1 MAVNYEYAFTDRHF
15 QHLRAVIHQHTG
27 IHLAETKRE
36 LVYSRL
42 SRRLRKLGLE
52 AFDDYLQ
59 LLGEHDPGEFTE
71 FVNAITTNLTAFFR
85 EPHHFDYLATTLLPE
100 LIKARQRERRL
111 RIWSAGCSTG
121 EEPYSIVMVLLES
134 LPEINQWDARVLA
147 TDLDTEVIRKAMA
160 GIYAAERVNGLSAAR
175 LKRWF
180 QKGSGSREGLV
191 RVAPELRRLITFKPL
206 NLMHS
211 WPMRGQFDLIFCR
224 NVVIY
229 FDKKTQRALFDR
241 FANVLCSDGHLF
253 IGHSESLFNL
263 SERFE
268 SIGKTMYRRIV

>member
-1 MAVNYEYAFTDRHF
+1 MAVIHEYAFTDRHF
-15 QHLRAVIHQHTG
+15 QHLRTVLHQHTG
-27 IHLAETKRE
+27 IHVAETKRE

-42 SRRLRKLGLE
+42 SRRLRKLGLKG
-52 AFDDYLQ
+52 FDDYLQ
-59 LLGEHDPGEFTE
+59 VLGEHNPGEFTE

-100 LIKARQRERRL
+100 LIKDRQRERRL
-111 RIWSAGCSTG
+111 RFWSAGCSTG
-121 EEPYSIVMVLLES
+121 EEPYSIAMVLLES
-134 LPEINQWDARVLA
+134 LPEINQWDVRVLA
-147 TDLDTEVIRKAMA
+147 TDLDTEVIDKAVA
-160 GIYAAERVNGLSAAR
+160 GIYSAERLNGLSAAR

-229 FDKKTQRALFDR
+229 FDKDTQRVLFDR
-241 FANVLCSDGHLF
+241 FANALRSDGHLF
-253 IGHSESLFNL
+253 MGHSESLFNL
-263 SERFE
+263 SERFK
-268 SIGKTMYRRIV
+268 SIGKTVYRRIA